1 MAISAIQNYALNWSQ
16 SRDNMREALGVLEDA
31 EWIRYM
37 ENPNLLGENL
47 HPVWVELADLLETQ
61 AMEAIGQTEAKY

>member
-1 MAISAIQNYALNWSQ
+1 
-16 SRDNMREALGVLEDA
+16 MREALGVLEDA

-61 AMEAIGQTEAKY
+61 AMETIGQTEAKY